1 MNLDELRSVQRRE
14 RDSDDLQELRDSFYE
29 EVGDYIA
36 ELKAQRDR
44 VAEQTEDPFSDPEVT
59 RLSDEI
65 NTAEDVASSIYDRR
79 IGKIVDHASLAAA
92 DYTVDTAGLTT
103 QEEALFE
110 TIVEQIQ
117 TNKETV
123 LELIKETTQDTP
135 AAETTTSD
143 PEPATDDQPTPT
155 PDSTD
160 PEQTLEAAAVMG
172 TGSDSD
178 PTDTSTD
185 PTSASTD
192 GGVTTETTDITRTM
206 VRITDDVGEIMGIDD
221 RTYDLTVEDVVTL
234 PKANATPLIEQ
245 GAAERLQ

>member
-44 VAEQTEDPFSDPEVT
+44 VAEQADNPFSNPEVT

-117 TNKETV
+117 MNKETV
-123 LELIKETTQDTP
+123 LELIKETEQDTP
-135 AAETTTSD
+135 TAETSTM
-143 PEPATDDQPTPT
+143 PEPATPTDNQPTA
-155 PDSTD
+155 
-160 PEQTLEAAAVMG
+160 PEQTLEAAAAMG
-172 TGSDSD
+172 TGSDNEAADS
-178 PTDTSTD
+178 SSD

-192 GGVTTETTDITRTM
+192 GGVTTTTTDEATDVARTM

-234 PKANATPLIEQ
+234 PEANATPLIEQ